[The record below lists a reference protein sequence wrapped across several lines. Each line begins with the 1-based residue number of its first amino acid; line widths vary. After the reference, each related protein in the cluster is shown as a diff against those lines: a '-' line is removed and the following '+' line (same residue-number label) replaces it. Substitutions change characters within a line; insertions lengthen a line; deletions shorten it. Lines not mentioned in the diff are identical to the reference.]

1 MGWFKKITKS
11 ISKAVKDVGNFADDA
26 LGFDPNGGGFVDYY
40 NAAGMAAGGIPVG
53 SIGSASVN
61 LTQGDV
67 KGALK
72 QGLNGGMVYGAGQ
85 LGGMGGSSGG
95 LGGMLGG
102 SGGGL
107 GGLLGGGGTGGLTN
121 MNGLSGILSGG
132 MGGQSPSVS
141 INQQSPIKSMAV
153 LNNQSPLTSKP
164 RKDLTQMLLN
174 NLMSKHGGM
183 NG

>member
-1 MGWFKKITKS
+1 MGRTLSLLVARVFRAAW
-11 ISKAVKDVGNFADDA
+11 A
-26 LGFDPNGGGFVDYY
+26 LLACD
-40 NAAGMAAGGIPVG
+40 
-53 SIGSASVN
+53 
-61 LTQGDV
+61 
-67 KGALK
+67 GALCARAD
-72 QGLNGGMVYGAGQ
+72 GRGERSGGAGQ

>member
-1 MGWFKKITKS
+1 MGWFSKITKG
-11 ISKAVKDVGNFADDA
+11 ITKAVKNVGNFADDA
-26 LGFDPNGGGFVDYY
+26 LGFDPNGGGFTDIY
-40 NAAGMAAGGIPVG
+40 NAAGMAIGGIPVG
-53 SIGSASVN
+53 SIGSAGVN
-61 LTQGDV
+61 LSQGNLQ
-67 KGALK
+67 GALS
-72 QGLNGGMVYGAGQ
+72 QGLNGVMTYGAG
-85 LGGMGGSSGG
+85 S

-107 GGLLGGGGTGGLTN
+107 GGLLGGSGQQGL
-121 MNGLSGILSGG
+121 L
-132 MGGQSPSVS
+132 GQIGNSVVAPQPSTLS

-174 NLMSKHGGM
+174 NLMSKHGGI